1 MSIHTEHHFTGSKT
15 VRDLVLGI
23 SDGLTV
29 PFALAAGLAGVQA
42 NHWIIVVAATAEIAA
57 GAISMG
63 LGGYLATKSEA
74 ETYESELKR
83 EYRETDELPE
93 VETEEVRQVFSN
105 YGLKG
110 ETLKSAVNAITS
122 DRDAWV
128 QFMMR
133 EELGLEKV
141 DGKRAFKSGFTIGS
155 AYILGGAFPLLPYLI
170 NVPIQT
176 SLLLSAILTLLALAV
191 FGWVKGKFTGVGR
204 LKSAFRT
211 AFIGGTAAGVAYLIA
226 RLISGMGPGL

>member
-1 MSIHTEHHFTGSKT
+1 MRSHIEQHFTGSKT
-15 VRDLVLGI
+15 IRDLVLGI

-29 PFALAAGLAGVQA
+29 PFALAAGLAGAEA
-42 NHWIIVVAATAEIAA
+42 NHWIIVIAATAEIAA

-74 ETYESELKR
+74 ETYESELRR
-83 EYRETDELPE
+83 EYRETKEVPE
-93 VETEEVRQVFSN
+93 IETDEVRLVFAN

-110 ETLKSAVNAITS
+110 QTLESAVKAITS

-141 DGKRAFKSGFTIGS
+141 DGKRALKSGFTIGG
-155 AYILGGAFPLLPYLI
+155 AYILGGVFPLLPYLASL
-170 NVPIQT
+170 PISQA
-176 SLLLSAILTLLALAV
+176 LLYSTLITLFALGL
-191 FGWVKGKFTGVGR
+191 FGWIKGKFTGVKKW
-204 LKSAFRT
+204 KSALQTLLIGGAAAGT
-211 AFIGGTAAGVAYLIA
+211 AFFVA
-226 RLISGMGPGL
+226 RLISGIVPGV

>member
-1 MSIHTEHHFTGSKT
+1 MRIHIEQHFTGSKI

-29 PFALAAGLAGVQA
+29 PFALAAGIAGIEA
-42 NHWIIVVAATAEIAA
+42 SHWIIVIAATAEIAA

-74 ETYESELKR
+74 ETYESELTR
-83 EYRETDELPE
+83 EYRETKEVPE
-93 VETEEVRQVFSN
+93 IETDEVRLVFSN

-110 ETLKSAVNAITS
+110 KTLEAAVDAITS

-141 DGKRAFKSGFTIGS
+141 DGKRAFQSGLTIGA
-155 AYILGGAFPLLPYLI
+155 AYILGGIFPLLPYLF
-170 NVPIQT
+170 NLP
-176 SLLLSAILTLLALAV
+176 LYEALRLSAIITL
-191 FGWVKGKFTGVGR
+191 
-204 LKSAFRT
+204 
-211 AFIGGTAAGVAYLIA
+211 
-226 RLISGMGPGL
+226 